1 MIRTVNMLSIELP
14 EDVNNQL
21 ELLSLSTGRTMQFYV
36 KEALLEYLEDI
47 EVKYDDRSQGDGDN
61 DYLFDEL
68 SHEFNAD
75 NGF

>member
-1 MIRTVNMLSIELP
+1 MLSIELP

-36 KEALLEYLEDI
+36 KEALLEYLE
-47 EVKYDDRSQGDGDN
+47 EVEIRYDEGTQEITDDDF
-61 DYLFDEL
+61 LFDEL
-68 SHEFNAD
+68 SREFSAE

>member
-1 MIRTVNMLSIELP
+1 MLSIELP

-36 KEALLEYLEDI
+36 KEALLEYLE
-47 EVKYDDRSQGDGDN
+47 EVEVRYDEKAQEKAGN
-61 DYLFDEL
+61 PLLFDEL
-68 SHEFNAD
+68 SHESDAE

>member
-1 MIRTVNMLSIELP
+1 MKRTVNMLSIELP

-36 KEALLEYLEDI
+36 KEALLEYLE
-47 EVKYDDRSQGDGDN
+47 EVEIRYDEGTQEITDDDF
-61 DYLFDEL
+61 LFDEL
-68 SHEFNAD
+68 SREFSAE

>member
-1 MIRTVNMLSIELP
+1 MLSIDLP

-36 KEALLEYLEDI
+36 KEALLEYLE
-47 EVKYDDRSQGDGDN
+47 EVEVRYDEKANENADDDF
-61 DYLFDEL
+61 LFDEL
-68 SHEFNAD
+68 SHEFSAE

>member
-1 MIRTVNMLSIELP
+1 MLSIELP

-36 KEALLEYLEDI
+36 KEALLEYLEEV
-47 EVKYDDRSQGDGDN
+47 EVKYEDRSQDGGDN

-68 SHEFNAD
+68 SHEFNAE

>member
-1 MIRTVNMLSIELP
+1 MKRTVNMLSIELP

-36 KEALLEYLEDI
+36 KEALLEYLE
-47 EVKYDDRSQGDGDN
+47 EVEIRYDEGTQGITDD
-61 DYLFDEL
+61 DFLFDEL
-68 SHEFNAD
+68 SREFSAE

>member
-1 MIRTVNMLSIELP
+1 MLSIELP

-21 ELLSLSTGRTMQFYV
+21 ELLSLSTGRTMQYYV
-36 KEALLEYLEDI
+36 KEALLEYLEEV
-47 EVKYDDRSQGDGDN
+47 EVKYGDRSHDDDDN

>member
-1 MIRTVNMLSIELP
+1 MLSIELP

-36 KEALLEYLEDI
+36 KEALLEYLE
-47 EVKYDDRSQGDGDN
+47 EVEVRYEESAHENLETDF
-61 DYLFDEL
+61 LFNEL
-68 SHEFNAD
+68 SHEFNAE

>member
-1 MIRTVNMLSIELP
+1 MLSIELP

-36 KEALLEYLEDI
+36 KEALLEYLE
-47 EVKYDDRSQGDGDN
+47 EVEVRYEESAYENLETDF
-61 DYLFDEL
+61 LFNEL
-68 SHEFNAD
+68 SHEFNAE

>member
-1 MIRTVNMLSIELP
+1 MLSIELP

-36 KEALLEYLEDI
+36 KEALLEYLEEV
-47 EVKYDDRSQGDGDN
+47 EVKYEAEDQENSDN
-61 DYLFDEL
+61 DFLFDDL
-68 SHEFNAD
+68 NHQFNAE